1 MQFGVG
7 NRFSECLHIKI
18 HNVMSLSFTRMKS
31 LLGFGKGFALM
42 LSLCLILLGNGC
54 ATYYVYQGGGHQPG
68 GPWSKPRP
76 LNASAW
82 GLFRGDDSLKDPHV
96 CRLPDRTQVGFD
108 AVKIET
114 NVLASVLT
122 LGIWMP
128 AKVSY
133 RCAQAPPP
141 SGTSAD

>member
-1 MQFGVG
+1 MKTEKFSCLSLVNCWHISMNPLLRFGKGAV
-7 NRFSECLHIKI
+7 CIL
-18 HNVMSLSFTRMKS
+18 SLSFVA
-31 LLGFGKGFALM
+31 LL
-42 LSLCLILLGNGC
+42 CPGC

-68 GPWSKPRP
+68 SQWSQPKP
-76 LNASAW
+76 LNAWAW
-82 GLFRGDDSLKDPHV
+82 GLFRDDHSVENVDD
-96 CRLPDRTQVGFD
+96 CLPDGTRVGFD

-114 NVLASVLT
+114 NVLASLLT

-141 SGTSAD
+141 SGASGD

>member
-1 MQFGVG
+1 MG
-7 NRFSECLHIKI
+7 
-18 HNVMSLSFTRMKS
+18 LSFTPMKS
-31 LLGFGKGFALM
+31 LLGCGKGFAFM
-42 LSLCLILLGNGC
+42 LSLCLILVLGSGC

-68 GPWSKPRP
+68 GQWSEPKQ
-76 LNASAW
+76 LNAFAW
-82 GLFRGDDSLKDPHV
+82 GLLRDDSILKDPDV
-96 CRLPDRTQVGFD
+96 CKLPDGTQVGFD

-114 NVLASVLT
+114 NLLASILT

-141 SGTSAD
+141 SGSSAD